1 MKFLQILIIF
11 TFCSLSMSVSLFGP
25 DSEELKEICSTD
37 IDGKNRNP
45 PLVTQQECFDRKFCP
60 LFQGMKKSHRLVLV
74 DTSGKLS
81 ENEIGFLKNDVLSRQ
96 TLTND
101 VSPYTK
107 VTVVDLN
114 DKFTPSNIKPLAAHC
129 RPRAGNAG
137 TPFAADAPHSSQ
149 GVNFTKKRFQAW
161 GGKVSS
167 GPIKILSSQSAAK
180 ESLIFEHI
188 RAVTNFPIFDFTEGD
203 FEERTLVLFS
213 DLLQNSEK
221 FKLARD
227 CRKLGMARNSC
238 SDFITFFDSVSNAQR
253 NYLEKQKPSFSD
265 NTKIIIYQIINK
277 QVSQRFE
284 KDLESFYKSYFK
296 WAGIKSENIEHILL
310 FDQ

>member
-1 MKFLQILIIF
+1 M
-11 TFCSLSMSVSLFGP
+11 FCSSAMTVSLFGP

-37 IDGKNRNP
+37 IDRKDRSP
-45 PLVTQQECFDRKFCP
+45 PLVTQQECFNENNYCP
-60 LFQGMKKSHRLVLV
+60 LFQKMKKSHRLVLV

-81 ENEIGFLKNDVLSRQ
+81 ANEIGFLKNDVLSRQ
-96 TLTND
+96 TLTDD
-101 VSPYTK
+101 VAPYTK

-114 DKFTPSNIKPLAAHC
+114 DKFTPSNVRPLAAAC
-129 RPRAGNAG
+129 RPRVGNAG
-137 TPFAADAPHSSQ
+137 TPFAADAPHNSQ
-149 GVNFTKKRFQAW
+149 GVNFTKKRFQSW
-161 GGKVSS
+161 GMQVSKGS
-167 GPIKILSSQSAAK
+167 IEKLSSQTAAK

-188 RAVTNFPIFDFTEGD
+188 RAVTNFPIFDFTEED
-203 FEERTLVLFS
+203 YEERTLVIFS

-238 SDFITFFDSVSNAQR
+238 SDFVTFFENVSNAQR
-253 NYLEKQKPSFSD
+253 NYLGKQKPSFSN
-265 NTKIIIYQIINK
+265 NTKIVIYQIINK

-284 KDLESFYKSYFK
+284 KDLESFYKSYFQ
-296 WAGIKSENIEHILL
+296 WAGVKSENIEHILL